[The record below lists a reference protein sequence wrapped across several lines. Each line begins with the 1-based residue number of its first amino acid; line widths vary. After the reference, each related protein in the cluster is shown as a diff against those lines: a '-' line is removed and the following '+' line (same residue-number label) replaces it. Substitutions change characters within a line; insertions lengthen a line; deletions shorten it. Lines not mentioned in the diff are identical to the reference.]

1 MDRKNILLWVFLIA
15 TVAGGVS
22 LCTLSTISRLDVE
35 FVQNQT
41 ELNKTGYVL
50 DIKFIGGGIKNDPA
64 EQTIVRFGDGDVVV
78 LRYWEM
84 RIPTKQNITLHY
96 HNNGYERYFLD
107 DFTVLREMVG
117 EK

>member
-1 MDRKNILLWVFLIA
+1 MDRKNILLWVSLIA
-15 TVAGGVS
+15 IVGSGVS
-22 LCTLSTISRLDVE
+22 FGVLSTLSRLDVG

-41 ELNKTGYVL
+41 ELNKTGYVMG
-50 DIKFIGGGIKNDPA
+50 IGFIGGDSDVTTQ
-64 EQTIVRFGDGDVVV
+64 QTIVRFGNGDVVV
-78 LRYWEM
+78 LEYWKT

>member
-22 LCTLSTISRLDVE
+22 LCTLSTISRLDVG

-50 DIKFIGGGIKNDPA
+50 DIEFIGGGINC
-64 EQTIVRFGDGDVVV
+64 E
-78 LRYWEM
+78 L
-84 RIPTKQNITLHY
+84 Y
-96 HNNGYERYFLD
+96 HPRGECTEKDIER
-107 DFTVLREMVG
+107 TG
-117 EK
+117 ERGK